1 MQYKYEIHAHTKETS
16 VCGKTPA
23 AEIVRMYKQAGFSGI
38 VITDHYSPMT
48 FSLKEHLS
56 KAKAR
61 EKYWKGYLE
70 AKKYEDEGFTVLP
83 GMELRFYATI
93 NDYLIYGMDEEL
105 LASLPRLLPR
115 YLRRASKI
123 LRKKGCLV
131 IQAHPFRKFMHPV
144 NPECLDGVEICNGKN
159 TKEENEK
166 ALGWAKSFK
175 HKAICTG
182 GSDFH
187 SAKHLGGSGIITNEK
202 ITCNADLLR
211 ILKSGEYEIIEPE
224 YK

>member
-23 AEIVRMYKQAGFSGI
+23 AELVRLYKEAGFSGI

-48 FSLKEHLS
+48 FPIKEHFN
-56 KAKAR
+56 KKKAR
-61 EKYWKGYLE
+61 ERYWKGYYE
-70 AKKYEDEGFTVLP
+70 AKQYEDESFIVLP

-93 NDYLIYGMDEEL
+93 NDYLVYGMDEKLLSEL
-105 LASLPRLLPR
+105 PHLLPLYIR
-115 YLRRASKI
+115 KASKL
-123 LRKKGCLV
+123 LRSKGCIV
-131 IQAHPFRKFMHPV
+131 IQAHPFRRYMRPV
-144 NPECLDGVEICNGKN
+144 NPVSLDGVEICNGKN
-159 TKEENEK
+159 TKEQNEK
-166 ALGWAKSFK
+166 ARAWAKTFK

-187 SAKHLGGSGIITNEK
+187 SAKHLAGSGIITNEK
-202 ITCNADLLR
+202 ITCVEDLVR
-211 ILKSGEYEIIEPE
+211 ILRSGEYEIIEPE